1 MRMNIRTSLY
11 FWLENYRKIVDDHR
25 KAVDK
30 IVDRLVIYL
39 REQVIYVLELPFI
52 FIKTAS

>member
-11 FWLENYRKIVDDHR
+11 FWLENYRKIVDYYR

-30 IVDRLVIYL
+30 IVGRLSNAFLTCTTSIRQQY
-39 REQVIYVLELPFI
+39 RAQD
-52 FIKTAS
+52 